1 MAVDTENAEF
11 IFDYKNRNSIKVD
24 EGFKEQSIQAI
35 EYLNKLDNVEKVFE
49 DKKAFN
55 ALCFI
60 CQTIIYVKNKEVN
73 EILDSRSFG
82 GLLVTILKYFY
93 TINND
98 LIFKQDENSSMIVLR
113 NNHQTF
119 ATLDQNKSTIFLFL
133 LVGTNFYVYVSMK
146 FCNEFLRSGGLKYY
160 IKFLKDKKFME
171 KNIDWSTKCLE
182 FDINPVKQIILTM
195 WGLSRTCEEDKKI
208 WIELDSIKILLK
220 MSKKKIEL
228 KSSSYNSIINIA
240 DDYQLENL
248 PEMSNVKL
256 FVVERVEK
264 MVECFNNRNLDR
276 RTIQI
281 SIKGVIIDCLNLCY
295 WFKENKENL
304 VWDIIFQLKLLYK
317 LSINKKMRKEL
328 YFENNLI
335 KTLQTILLKG
345 NYFEIYFVLEIIAQ
359 LTFDEKISSDLKK
372 SNDFKCILEKLD
384 QQNINEI
391 KSEDEKKAF
400 QGVKEFIQRIYW
412 NLEDKVIETENTEK
426 AQHIMISYNSASRP
440 LCLQIKEYLE
450 DKCKQKVW
458 IDVNDIYGESLDS
471 MAKAVECASCVLM
484 CVTEKYRQS
493 VDCQGEAEYAFKR
506 KKTIIPIIMQSGYE
520 PQGWLDFII
529 GTKIYVSLIFL
540 SSLIIN

>member
-98 LIFKQDENSSMIVLR
+98 LIFKQDENSSMTVLR

-228 KSSSYNSIINIA
+228 K
-240 DDYQLENL
+240 
-248 PEMSNVKL
+248 
-256 FVVERVEK
+256 R
-264 MVECFNNRNLDR
+264 
-276 RTIQI
+276 
-281 SIKGVIIDCLNLCY
+281 
-295 WFKENKENL
+295 
-304 VWDIIFQLKLLYK
+304 
-317 LSINKKMRKEL
+317 
-328 YFENNLI
+328 
-335 KTLQTILLKG
+335 
-345 NYFEIYFVLEIIAQ
+345 
-359 LTFDEKISSDLKK
+359 
-372 SNDFKCILEKLD
+372 
-384 QQNINEI
+384 
-391 KSEDEKKAF
+391 
-400 QGVKEFIQRIYW
+400 
-412 NLEDKVIETENTEK
+412 
-426 AQHIMISYNSASRP
+426 
-440 LCLQIKEYLE
+440 
-450 DKCKQKVW
+450 
-458 IDVNDIYGESLDS
+458 
-471 MAKAVECASCVLM
+471 
-484 CVTEKYRQS
+484 
-493 VDCQGEAEYAFKR
+493 
-506 KKTIIPIIMQSGYE
+506 
-520 PQGWLDFII
+520 
-529 GTKIYVSLIFL
+529 
-540 SSLIIN
+540 